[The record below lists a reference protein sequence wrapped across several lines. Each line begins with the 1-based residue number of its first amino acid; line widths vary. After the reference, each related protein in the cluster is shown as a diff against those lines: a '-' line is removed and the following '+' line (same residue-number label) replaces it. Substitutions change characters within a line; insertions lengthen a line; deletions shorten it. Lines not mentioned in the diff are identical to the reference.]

1 MNEEKARL
9 DHERDDGFE
18 RSIRKENFDFNITFV
33 TTFEIEEKRWR
44 GLEGNRNRVSANLS
58 VRFFLFSCFPNIALG
73 LFFPS
78 NPVYQYYSLSKHGW
92 NDKTSFIYFCWRAC
106 VVASFLKQIFLG
118 RYSNEKIFFVR
129 SEARKWIIVDR
140 RSFND

>member
-58 VRFFLFSCFPNIALG
+58 VRFFSLFLFPKYCPWAI
-73 LFFPS
+73 F
-78 NPVYQYYSLSKHGW
+78 SL
-92 NDKTSFIYFCWRAC
+92 
-106 VVASFLKQIFLG
+106 
-118 RYSNEKIFFVR
+118 
-129 SEARKWIIVDR
+129 
-140 RSFND
+140 

>member
-78 NPVYQYYSLSKHGW
+78 NLFINIIRSRNTDGTIKRVLSISVGG
-92 NDKTSFIYFCWRAC
+92 RA
-106 VVASFLKQIFLG
+106 
-118 RYSNEKIFFVR
+118 
-129 SEARKWIIVDR
+129 W
-140 RSFND
+140 